1 MRERDSKERFKGK
14 IKFNEEEKEFLFPEK
29 YDDFKNEICQ
39 ELSLT
44 EEELTHK
51 TLIYNEKDEDIIED
65 DCDYNNFIFRIK
77 QRNIFAILIIK
88 DGGDSNIN
96 SIESLNSNYIYNNNM
111 NYNNFNNSNFNS
123 NNINYNNNCNLN
135 NERYINNK
143 YINNNNNSN
152 NNKNINNF
160 NNNNFNNS
168 NNNNQFNNNNNV
180 NNNNQANNNSNNNNH
195 INLANNEQANEETFQ
210 VPCSS
215 CQKEPLEHSF
225 YYCPNCG
232 QIFCENCEMAQ
243 GSHPDLYYKIRN
255 KTQFDKFKKD
265 YNSNTKKIIGLKDK
279 IDKISNK
286 VALTV
291 GKIFE
296 NWNNN

>member
-1 MRERDSKERFKGK
+1 MKERDSKERFKGK

-51 TLIYNEKDEDIIED
+51 TLIYDEKYVETIED
-65 DCDYNNFIFRIK
+65 YYDYNIFILCIK

-88 DGGDSNIN
+88 EGGDSNIN
-96 SIESLNSNYIYNNNM
+96 SNESLNSNYINNNNM

-135 NERYINNK
+135 KERCINNNH
-143 YINNNNNSN
+143 INNNNNSN
-152 NNKNINNF
+152 NFKNNNH
-160 NNNNFNNS
+160 NNNNF
-168 NNNNQFNNNNNV
+168 

-195 INLANNEQANEETFQ
+195 INYANNEQANEVTFQ

-265 YNSNTKKIIGLKDK
+265 YNSNTNKIIRLKDK
-279 IDKISNK
+279 IDEISNK